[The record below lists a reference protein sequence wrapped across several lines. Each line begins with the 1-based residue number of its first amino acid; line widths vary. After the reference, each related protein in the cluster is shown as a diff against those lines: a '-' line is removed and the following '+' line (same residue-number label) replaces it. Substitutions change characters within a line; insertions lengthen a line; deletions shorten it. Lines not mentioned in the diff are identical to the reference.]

1 MKKAE
6 IDKLVI
12 GSIIRHRSNNKEYK
26 VVEITEYDITTKCLT
41 EEDSRISTF
50 NTLKRWYDVVEY
62 EPQVEEIEVPK
73 EKIEEEKP
81 ARKIEIIETLYK
93 EGQIVT
99 DTKHL
104 ENFFIR
110 RIIPKRN
117 IKGEMEYEYTMANMH
132 TNEEVILAEVTIKA
146 FFVLTTNE
154 WNEKVQKA
162 HRKG

>member
-26 VVEITEYDITTKCLT
+26 VVEITEYDITSKCLT

-50 NTLKRWYDVVEY
+50 NTLKRWDDVVEY

-73 EKIEEEKP
+73 EEKVEEKP
-81 ARKIEIIETLYK
+81 ARKIEIIETLYR

-132 TNEEVILAEVTIKA
+132 TNEEVILAEVTVKA